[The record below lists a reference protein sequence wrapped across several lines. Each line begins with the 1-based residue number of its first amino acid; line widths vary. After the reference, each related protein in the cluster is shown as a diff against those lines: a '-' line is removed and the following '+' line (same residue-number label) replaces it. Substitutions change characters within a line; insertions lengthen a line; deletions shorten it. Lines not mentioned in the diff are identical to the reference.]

1 MITLLRP
8 SLFSEQL
15 VGPPV
20 WVDEGF
26 GIVDVGNKGKN
37 GHRERLRLRFLHGDA
52 SSRTEEAVLE
62 LLLTFAIPQRDVRPL
77 AKALL
82 SHFGSLDNVL
92 AADAE
97 ALCKVDG
104 IKTTAT
110 ALLKV
115 VEHLRSKSPN
125 FNSAENVQERPPE
138 RNVQCSFPNE
148 MASPSSGPAEAGVK
162 GRTTLK
168 VRQGTELFGKAVL
181 REAIQLVPSLPD
193 SLSLDDVREH
203 LRKNLHFN
211 AEETRKR
218 YAAYI
223 TRRLFPEG
231 FADKALRA
239 FSRDNRF
246 ALELKEVCFYRFC
259 KAEPLMQT
267 VLTDLFLPALGMGR
281 IQRERIVSYL
291 HNKFPQSKNVHDCTQ
306 AIVDALVAGGI
317 AAADRKQISFSA
329 RPVRPASFAFVLHSE
344 FPEPGIYEVAK
355 AESNRPLRCL
365 LWTPERI
372 LDALYELRNLGV
384 ISKISEI
391 DSVRQ
396 FTLKFD
402 LAGSVNHLLKQGQ
415 AP

>member
-1 MITLLRP
+1 M
-8 SLFSEQL
+8 
-15 VGPPV
+15 
-20 WVDEGF
+20 
-26 GIVDVGNKGKN
+26 DVGNKDKN

-62 LLLTFAIPQRDVRPL
+62 LLLTFAIPQRDVQPL
-77 AKALL
+77 ATALL

-97 ALCKVDG
+97 ALCKFDG

-110 ALLKV
+110 ALLKL
-115 VEHLRSKSPN
+115 VEHLRPESPN
-125 FNSAENVQERPPE
+125 FKSAETVRERPPE
-138 RNVQCSFPNE
+138 RIVQSTFPGGL
-148 MASPSSGPAEAGVK
+148 ASSSAALGEADSK
-162 GRTTLK
+162 TRTPLK
-168 VRQGTELFGKAVL
+168 VRKGTELFGKAAL

-193 SLSLDDVREH
+193 SSSLDDVREH

-239 FSRDNRF
+239 FSKDDRF
-246 ALELKEVCFYRFC
+246 ASELKEVCFYRFC
-259 KAEPLMQT
+259 KAEPLMQN
-267 VLTDLFLPALGMGR
+267 VLTDLFLPSLGMGR
-281 IQRERIVSYL
+281 LQRERIIGYL

-344 FPEPGIYEVAK
+344 FPDPGIYEVAK

-365 LWTPERI
+365 LWTPEQI
-372 LDALYELRNLGV
+372 LAALYELRNLGV
-384 ISKISEI
+384 ISKVSEI

-402 LAGSVNHLLKQGQ
+402 LAGSVNHLLKQG
-415 AP
+415 